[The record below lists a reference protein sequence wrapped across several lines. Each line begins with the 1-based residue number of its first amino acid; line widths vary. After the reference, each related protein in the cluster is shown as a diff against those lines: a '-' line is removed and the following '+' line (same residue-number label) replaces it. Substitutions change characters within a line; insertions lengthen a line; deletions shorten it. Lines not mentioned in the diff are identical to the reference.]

1 METYLITGLGNPGTQ
16 YDLTRHNAGFMA
28 IDILA
33 EHLQASWQNW
43 QGAKAVYAKTSWQ
56 DKNIFLL
63 KPLTY
68 MNLSGAAVSS
78 IANFYKIK
86 PQNVIII
93 FDEMSLPL
101 GSIRLKL
108 NGSAGGH
115 NGMQNII
122 DQLGTQNIVRLRIG
136 IGPKPSFFEGKDFV
150 LSKFS
155 KQEIPLLKQ
164 SLEKT
169 LTTFEKYFS
178 AGSGPAMTFANAK

>member
-1 METYLITGLGNPGTQ
+1 METYLIAGLGNPGTQ

>member
-1 METYLITGLGNPGTQ
+1 METYLIAGLGNPGND
-16 YDLTRHNAGFMA
+16 YAFTRHNAGFMA
-28 IDILA
+28 LDILA
-33 EHLQASWQNW
+33 EHLQVSWENW
-43 QGAKAVYAKTSWQ
+43 QGAKAQYAKTSWQ
-56 DKNIFLL
+56 GKTIFLV

-68 MNLSGAAVSS
+68 MNLSGTAVSS

-86 PQNVIII
+86 GQNIIVI

-136 IGPKPSFFEGKDFV
+136 IGPKPPFFEGKDFV
-150 LSKFS
+150 LSKFQ
-155 KQEIPLLKQ
+155 KQELPPLKQ
-164 SLEKT
+164 ALQKT
-169 LTTFEKYFS
+169 LTALEKYFT
-178 AGSGPAMTFANAK
+178 AGSGPAMTIANAK

>member
-1 METYLITGLGNPGTQ
+1 METYLIAGLGNPGKE

-28 IDILA
+28 LDILA

-43 QGAKAVYAKTSWQ
+43 QGAKAFYAKTSWQ
-56 DKNIFLL
+56 DKTIFLM

-68 MNLSGAAVSS
+68 MNLSGTAVSS

-86 PQNVIII
+86 PQNIIVI

-122 DQLGTQNIVRLRIG
+122 DQIGTQNIVRLRIG
-136 IGPKPSFFEGKDFV
+136 IGPKPAFFEGKDFV
-150 LSKFS
+150 LSKFQ

-164 SLEKT
+164 ALEKT
-169 LTTFEKYFS
+169 LISLEKYFA
-178 AGSGPAMTFANAK
+178 AGSGPAMTIANAK

>member
-1 METYLITGLGNPGTQ
+1 METYLIAGLGNPGTQ
-16 YDLTRHNAGFMA
+16 YDCTRHNAGFMA
-28 IDILA
+28 LDILA

-43 QGAKAVYAKTSWQ
+43 QGAKAQYAKTSWQ
-56 DKNIFLL
+56 DKTVFLL

-68 MNLSGAAVSS
+68 MNLSGTAVSS
-78 IANFYKIK
+78 VANFYKIK
-86 PQNVIII
+86 PQNIIII

-115 NGMQNII
+115 NGMQHII

-155 KQEIPLLKQ
+155 KQELPLLKQ
-164 SLEKT
+164 SLQKT
-169 LTTFEKYFS
+169 LTALEKFFS
-178 AGSGPAMTFANAK
+178 AGGGPAMTIANAK

>member
-1 METYLITGLGNPGTQ
+1 METYLIAGLGNPGKE

-28 IDILA
+28 LDILA

-43 QGAKAVYAKTSWQ
+43 QGAKAFYAKTSWQ
-56 DKNIFLL
+56 DKTIFLM

-68 MNLSGAAVSS
+68 MNLSGTAVSS

-86 PQNVIII
+86 PQNIIVI

-122 DQLGTQNIVRLRIG
+122 DQIGTQNIVRLRIG
-136 IGPKPSFFEGKDFV
+136 IGPKPAFFEGKDFV
-150 LSKFS
+150 LSKFQ

-164 SLEKT
+164 ALEKT
-169 LTTFEKYFS
+169 LISLEKYFA
-178 AGSGPAMTFANAK
+178 AGSGPAMTITNAK